1 MKITDIDIITIQVN
15 RRETWVFVHVDTDVG
30 LRGLGELNPS
40 APRAECLAA
49 VRQFAEIFIGQD
61 PRRIAYLTASCGPTL
76 LDRNGIHALSA
87 LEQALWDILGK
98 SLNVPIHAL
107 LGGRCR
113 DQIHLYANITRATSE
128 LTPEAFVRRAQ
139 GAVADGFDAVKIAPF
154 SGGPGPIDDFAV
166 AADGI
171 ECARAVRRA
180 IGPDIDLLLDCYGLF
195 TIDVALKIAAALD
208 DINLFWLEEPVAAD
222 DYAAYLRLKAQT
234 GLRLAGGERFML
246 RQGFWNLMAH
256 NAVDVIMPDVGIVGG
271 IAELDKVASMAEGR
285 GMVTAPHG
293 PFGPVTV
300 AAGAQVMAAH
310 TGFLILEYAWGLN
323 DWRPALTIPSE
334 VVTNGSLLLSD
345 RPGLGLEL
353 NPDTVEQYRVAE

>member
-15 RRETWVFVHVDTDVG
+15 PRETWVFVHVDTDAD

-40 APRAECLAA
+40 APRAECMAA
-49 VRQFAEIFIGQD
+49 IGEFAEFFIGQD
-61 PRRIAYLTASCGPTL
+61 PRRIAHLVASCAPTL
-76 LDRNGIHALSA
+76 LDRVGIHALSA
-87 LEQALWDILGK
+87 LEQAFWDILGK
-98 SLNVPIHAL
+98 SLDTPIYTL

-113 DQIHLYANITRATSE
+113 DQIHLYANITRATFE
-128 LTPEAFVRRAQ
+128 LTPEAFVRSAQ

-154 SGGPGPIDDFAV
+154 SGGPGLIDDV
-166 AADGI
+166 ALAANGI
-171 ECARAVRRA
+171 ECARAVRCA
-180 IGPDIDLLLDCYGLF
+180 IGPDIDLLLDCYGIF
-195 TIDVALKIAAALD
+195 TIDVALHIADALA
-208 DINLFWLEEPVAAD
+208 DINLFWLEEPVAED
-222 DYAAYLRLKAQT
+222 DYAGYLRIKAQT

-246 RQGFWNLMAH
+246 RQGFWDLMARD
-256 NAVDVIMPDVGIVGG
+256 AVDVVMPDVGIVGG

-323 DWRPALTIPSE
+323 DWRPNLTIPSE
-334 VVTNGSLLLSD
+334 AVADGSLLLSD

-353 NPDTVEQYRVAE
+353 NPDTVEQYRVTE